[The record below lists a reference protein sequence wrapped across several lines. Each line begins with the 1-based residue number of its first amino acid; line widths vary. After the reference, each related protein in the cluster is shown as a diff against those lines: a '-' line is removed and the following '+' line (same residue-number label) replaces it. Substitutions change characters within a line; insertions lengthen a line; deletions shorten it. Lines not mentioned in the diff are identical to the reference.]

1 LNKRLYAIDLVRFLA
16 AFAVML
22 YHYLFRGWKA
32 DNMSDVSFGALGEYF
47 RYGYLG
53 VDVFFI
59 ISGFVIFLSINKFSV
74 YRFVRSRIS
83 RLYPAYWI
91 AVLLTFLVCLF
102 FGRDRFDVSFSQ
114 LSFNMTMLNGFF
126 GIKNIDGVY
135 WILLFEIKFY
145 SLIVFY
151 LVISKYIK
159 QVKNTDYF
167 WCTWLLFSLL
177 YVLLIQFL
185 DSNIFILKLFNF
197 FLFFKFSHYFIAG
210 CVFYLISK
218 NGLRTKYLIDLALCF
233 LISVYWANEKV
244 ILFEAK
250 YGTNF
255 SIEFISTIIFL
266 FFMFFLLLVNNKLPF
281 LNKTFFINLG
291 ILTYPL
297 YLIHQNIG
305 FILFN
310 NLNTYVDK
318 YVLLVSISLMMLILS
333 FFISKIIEEKLGAF
347 LRNEIDKIYTY
358 VIKN

>member
-1 LNKRLYAIDLVRFLA
+1 
-16 AFAVML
+16 
-22 YHYLFRGWKA
+22 
-32 DNMSDVSFGALGEYF
+32 
-47 RYGYLG
+47 
-53 VDVFFI
+53 
-59 ISGFVIFLSINKFSV
+59 
-74 YRFVRSRIS
+74 
-83 RLYPAYWI
+83 
-91 AVLLTFLVCLF
+91 
-102 FGRDRFDVSFSQ
+102 
-114 LSFNMTMLNGFF
+114 MLNGFF